1 MIESRDINAV
11 VSYEKRVPFL
21 IFLSNIHGFPDSSTN
36 VVSSL
41 GNSGYNKITAGN
53 FTLELILFN

>member
-11 VSYEKRVPFL
+11 VSYEIRVLFWILLYNP
-21 IFLSNIHGFPDSSTN
+21 HRFPDSSTN
-36 VVSSL
+36 VVGSY
-41 GNSGYNKITAGN
+41 GTSGYNKITAGN